1 MLGTLRLRLLLLD
14 DELDESLELHS
25 LSLELEDD
33 SELLELEE
41 LEDESELLDL

>member
-14 DELDESLELHS
+14 DELDE
-25 LSLELEDD
+25 SLELEDD